1 MNRRRVL
8 AGAAVTATG
17 VFLAASLGGAR
28 AGEGRGVK
36 EGGTFRVVTAGGFFT
51 IDPALLGNG
60 PAEVSVLRPAC
71 AGLLAFPD
79 KSLPAGLR
87 VEPDLAEAQPVV
99 SKDGK
104 TYTFRIRKD
113 ARFSD
118 GTPVTARNFLRA
130 FERIFDP
137 SMNSSQEA
145 FFDIIVGAT
154 EMLDGKTKTLA
165 GVSAA
170 GRTLTVKLTRR
181 VADFPMLLAGGLCA
195 VPANLKASPDGATAP
210 LPSPAPYYVSE
221 YVPDER
227 VVLERNRYYKGPR
240 PQHVDRFTVDIGADP
255 GDDLR
260 PGSQRRRRTMRSGR
274 HSPSPRS
281 RRTSGDASAST
292 SRSSSWFLP
301 LGCGRSCSTRA
312 VHCSAATSSCGRPS
326 TSRSTAERSRVS
338 SGHTPAP

>member
-1 MNRRRVL
+1 M
-8 AGAAVTATG
+8 
-17 VFLAASLGGAR
+17 
-28 AGEGRGVK
+28 
-36 EGGTFRVVTAGGFFT
+36 
-51 IDPALLGNG
+51 
-60 PAEVSVLRPAC
+60 
-71 AGLLAFPD
+71 
-79 KSLPAGLR
+79 
-87 VEPDLAEAQPVV
+87 EPDLAEAQPVV

-118 GTPVTARNFLRA
+118 GTPVTARNFVRA

-181 VADFPMLLAGGLCA
+181 VADFPMLVAGGLCA
-195 VPANLKASPDGATAP
+195 VPANLKASPDGAKAP

-255 GDDLR
+255 ATIFDQVLSGDEGLCARAATVLR
-260 PGSQRRRRTMRSGR
+260 PAREGRRATLRRQQVAVLRGSFPWG
-274 HSPSPRS
+274 
-281 RRTSGDASAST
+281 
-292 SRSSSWFLP
+292 
-301 LGCGRSCSTRA
+301 A
-312 VHCSAATSSCGRPS
+312 VVHAQHEPS
-326 TSRSTAERSRVS
+326 TVPRQRQAAA
-338 SGHTPAP
+338 GHQLRDRPQSADA

>member
-51 IDPALLGNG
+51 IDPALAGNG
-60 PAEVSVLRPAC
+60 PAEGSVLRPTC
-71 AGLLAFPD
+71 AGLLASPD

-87 VEPDLAEAQPVV
+87 VVPDLAEAQPVV

-137 SMNSSQEA
+137 SMNSSQGA

-181 VADFPMLLAGGLCA
+181 VADFPMLVAA
-195 VPANLKASPDGATAP
+195 ASA
-210 LPSPAPYYVSE
+210 
-221 YVPDER
+221 
-227 VVLERNRYYKGPR
+227 
-240 PQHVDRFTVDIGADP
+240 RF
-255 GDDLR
+255 
-260 PGSQRRRRTMRSGR
+260 
-274 HSPSPRS
+274 
-281 RRTSGDASAST
+281 RRTS
-292 SRSSSWFLP
+292 R
-301 LGCGRSCSTRA
+301 RA
-312 VHCSAATSSCGRPS
+312 RTARQRRCRVRPR
-326 TSRSTAERSRVS
+326 TT
-338 SGHTPAP
+338 